1 MSAKSLNVKSVAHAV
16 VKKVRQGKL
25 VKVGEIMKEQ
35 GYSDSYSEQPHRIMK
50 QPEFQEV
57 AQPLIT
63 GLAGEIARIKA
74 AMARKNLDNEE
85 YKVLV
90 ASLDVLT
97 KNHQLLSGGAT
108 ERRVFVIPSE
118 VIGRNDI
125 DTSQPLL
132 ENGSTKPSND
142 TA

>member
-1 MSAKSLNVKSVAHAV
+1 MLNK
-16 VKKVRQGKL
+16 VKKGELIKMN
-25 VKVGEIMKEQ
+25 EIMKDV
-35 GYSDSYSEQPHRIMK
+35 GYSPATCKH
-50 QPEFQEV
+50 PEKVTETKTYKEN
-57 AQPLIT
+57 APRLIE
-63 GLAGEIARIKA
+63 GIAPEIERIKR

-97 KNHQLLSGGAT
+97 KNHQLLSGAAT

-132 ENGSTKPSND
+132 ENGSTEPSND
-142 TA
+142 AT